1 MTRRRVAVL
10 MGGRS
15 SEHPISVASAQSVIA
30 ALDPERYEVV
40 PVEIGRDG
48 RWSIG
53 SGHVSKELVEA
64 TPGGNPVSDP
74 ARSRP
79 QVPLPATSGA
89 VAATLGEV
97 EVVLPI
103 LHGPFGEDGALQGV
117 LEMADVPYV
126 GAGVAASA
134 LCMDKDL
141 FKAVMRD
148 QRIPVTR
155 NITLRAG
162 SVAGKTGDARPE
174 TWGAGSATGKTG
186 DARPETWGA
195 GSATGKTG
203 DGRPETW
210 GAGSATGKTG
220 DARPETWGDS
230 APGENP
236 FGYPVFVKPA
246 RLGSSVGI
254 TKAHDE
260 DELRAAVALAFE
272 HDEKVLV
279 EEFIS
284 GIEVE
289 VGVLGSR
296 EPVASLVGEIVVTH
310 NEWYDWQA
318 KYEEGEMDLV
328 IPARIT
334 GEQTLRVQQLAV
346 QAFVATECEGIAR
359 VDCFVREDGEVL
371 VNELNTMPGFTATSV
386 YAKLFEAS
394 GLPYS
399 ELLERA
405 IDLALE
411 RRERRSRLRY

>member
-15 SEHPISVASAQSVIA
+15 SEHPISLASAQSVIA
-30 ALDPERYEVV
+30 ALDPERYEVLA
-40 PVEIGRDG
+40 VEIGRDG
-48 RWSIG
+48 RWSLG
-53 SGHVSKELVEA
+53 SGRLPSELVET
-64 TPGGNPVSDP
+64 TPMERANPHAPSETP
-74 ARSRP
+74 SRP
-79 QVPLPATSGA
+79 QVPVPATSGA
-89 VAATLGEV
+89 VAAALGAV

-148 QRIPVTR
+148 QGIPVTQ

-162 SVAGKTGDARPE
+162 SAAGKAGDARPE
-174 TWGAGSATGKTG
+174 TRGAGSAAGK
-186 DARPETWGA
+186 A
-195 GSATGKTG
+195 
-203 DGRPETW
+203 
-210 GAGSATGKTG
+210 G
-220 DARPETWGDS
+220 DARPETWGDG
-230 APGENP
+230 APAENP

-279 EEFIS
+279 EEFVS
-284 GIEVE
+284 GVEVE
-289 VGVLGSR
+289 VGVLGNR

-328 IPARIT
+328 VPARIT
-334 GEQTLRVQQLAV
+334 AAQTRRVQQLAV

-359 VDCFVREDGEVL
+359 VDCFVRDDGEVL

-394 GLPYS
+394 GIPYA

-405 IDLALE
+405 VDLALE

>member
-1 MTRRRVAVL
+1 VTGRRRVAVL

-15 SEHPISVASAQSVIA
+15 SEHQISIASARSVID

-40 PVEIGRDG
+40 AIEIGRDG
-48 RWSIG
+48 RWSLPEG
-53 SGHVSKELVEA
+53 QVRRELPKPV
-64 TPGGNPVSDP
+64 PGTGAPRGAEPQPEPSERVTGTEV
-74 ARSRP
+74 SRP
-79 QVPLPATSGA
+79 QLPVPGTSNE
-89 VAATLGEV
+89 VAAALGDV

-103 LHGPFGEDGALQGV
+103 LHGPFGEDGRLQGL
-117 LEMADVPYV
+117 LEMADVAYV
-126 GAGVAASA
+126 GPDHAASA

-148 QRIPVTR
+148 QGIPVTR
-155 NITLRAG
+155 NVTVR
-162 SVAGKTGDARPE
+162 D
-174 TWGAGSATGKTG
+174 GA
-186 DARPETWGA
+186 
-195 GSATGKTG
+195 
-203 DGRPETW
+203 
-210 GAGSATGKTG
+210 
-220 DARPETWGDS
+220 
-230 APGENP
+230 APENP

-260 DELRAAVALAFE
+260 NELRAAVELAFE

-279 EEFIS
+279 EEFVS

-289 VGVLGSR
+289 VGVLGNR

-310 NEWYDWQA
+310 NEWYDWEA
-318 KYEEGEMDLV
+318 KYDEGEMDLV

-334 GEQTLRVQQLAV
+334 EEQTLRVQQLAV

-359 VDCFVREDGEVL
+359 VDCFVRDDGEVL

-394 GLPYS
+394 GIPYA

-405 IDLALE
+405 IGLGVE
-411 RRERRSRLRY
+411 RHQRRGSLKF